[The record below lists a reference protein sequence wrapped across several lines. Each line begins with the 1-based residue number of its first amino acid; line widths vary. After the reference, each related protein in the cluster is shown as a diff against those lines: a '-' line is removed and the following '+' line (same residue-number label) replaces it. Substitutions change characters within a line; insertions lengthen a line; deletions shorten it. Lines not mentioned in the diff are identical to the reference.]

1 MRYQVTS
8 VSVYGG
14 TIRYEFD
21 NKHEAL
27 CKVRELKDHGDMFL
41 VKLIE
46 LQTV

>member
-1 MRYQVTS
+1 MRYQVIS

-27 CKVRELKDHGDMFL
+27 CKVRELKDHAEIRW
-41 VKLIE
+41 LIY
-46 LQTV
+46 LNRQKN

>member
-27 CKVRELKDHGDMFL
+27 CKVRELKDHGGMFL
-41 VKLIE
+41 VKLVE
-46 LQTV
+46 LETA

>member
-1 MRYQVTS
+1 MRYQVIS

-27 CKVRELKDHGDMFL
+27 CKVRELKDYGDMFI